1 MLTDITYM
9 IKKYLEK
16 PEYAFLFNIV
26 KENKKSAI
34 MVLLFSFFSALI
46 GLIGPYLL
54 KLQIDQLQHQ
64 YGDLFS
70 FVYTSPVNVFLLLI
84 TATILFQLLS
94 RIFDRW
100 AQVYREKLGQ
110 KLAFSSEKKLYEKYE
125 TFDAGFLANP
135 RNRRISQN
143 IFQITYLAED
153 ILNFWSQTISE
164 VIAVIG
170 ILPII
175 AQINL
180 SIFFVILVATIL
192 QAMYS
197 RRQMRL
203 ENQEKL
209 VTERLDARRYELR
222 YTLLSKFHQ
231 LVAIGGQ
238 TQILQEYLQLMQTSQ
253 RQQIERTKRTNGR
266 GLLESLFSQIPYW
279 VARIIIG
286 TTVLTGRAS
295 IGDFTALTLYTDQ
308 LSQVFFSALNK
319 SNQWQRLSL
328 SLNKIGFFLN
338 LKPRYSLAAQPAIVP
353 LSGDVI
359 FSKVT
364 FRYPNLD
371 QDEKNYLQYLLAR
384 NSRLSKNSFH
394 NKWDKTEMQEWENL
408 LLDAEKELPQVLNG
422 VTFECKHGEIT
433 ALIGRNGS
441 GKTTATHLLVRNYDP
456 ESGRVSIGDQELTS
470 FTPSHVRQ
478 YVSIISQE
486 PLLLEDF
493 SIRDNIL
500 LGVEEPLTDSE
511 IWELLKRLDLA
522 SVIKNLPKGLDSLI
536 GDEIRLSGGQAQ
548 LLMVGRVFLQRR
560 PIIIFDEGTNQLDAE
575 HESLVTDLLEEIKE
589 KSTILLITHKMTTA
603 RKADKIYVLDQ
614 GKIIESGNHQK
625 LLKHKGLYE
634 KFWNLQVVD

>member
-1 MLTDITYM
+1 M
-9 IKKYLEK
+9 IRKYLAR
-16 PEYAFLFNIV
+16 PEYAFLLSIV

-34 MVLLFSFFSALI
+34 MVLLFSFFSAFI
-46 GLIGPYLL
+46 GLVGPYLL

-64 YGDLFS
+64 YTELFAIVHS
-70 FVYTSPVNVFLLLI
+70 SSIGIFLILI
-84 TATILFQLLS
+84 TGTILFQLLS
-94 RIFDRW
+94 RLFDRW

-164 VIAVIG
+164 IIAVAG

-192 QAMYS
+192 QVMYS

-209 VTERLDARRYELR
+209 VTERLDARRSELR

-253 RQQIERTKRTNGR
+253 QQEIERTKRRNKR
-266 GLLESLFSQIPYW
+266 GLFESLFSQIPYW
-279 VARIIIG
+279 IARVIIG
-286 TTVLTGRAS
+286 LTVLTGSAS
-295 IGDFTALTLYTDQ
+295 IGDFTALTLYVDQ
-308 LSQVFFSALNK
+308 LSQVFFSAVNK

-338 LKPRYSLAAQPAIVP
+338 LKPRYSLPVQPAIVP
-353 LSGDVI
+353 LSGDI
-359 FSKVT
+359 KFTKVT

-384 NSRLSKNSFH
+384 NNRLSKNSFH

-408 LLDAEKELPQVLNG
+408 LADAEKELPQVLNG
-422 VTFECKHGEIT
+422 VTFECKHGQIT

-500 LGVEEPLTDSE
+500 LGVEKPLTDSV
-511 IWELLKRLDLA
+511 IWKLLKRLDLA
-522 SVIKNLPKGLDSLI
+522 DVIKNLPKGLDSLI

-548 LLMVGRVFLQRR
+548 LLMVGRVFLQNR

-575 HESLVTDLLEEIKE
+575 HESLVTDLLEEIKK

-603 RKADKIYVLDQ
+603 RKADQIYVLDK
-614 GKIIESGNHQK
+614 GRIIESGSHQT
-625 LLKHKGLYE
+625 LLKRKGLYE